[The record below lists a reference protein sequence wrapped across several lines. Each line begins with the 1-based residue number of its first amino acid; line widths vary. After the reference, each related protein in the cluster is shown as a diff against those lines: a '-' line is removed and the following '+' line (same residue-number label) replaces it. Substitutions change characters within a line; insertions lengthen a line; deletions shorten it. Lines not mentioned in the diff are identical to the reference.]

1 MKVLSVLRCFFVL
14 FVCLLWVPSPLE
26 ERENCVEDQSTR
38 IKKTLVNGRCGL
50 LSYGSRREGM
60 IRN

>member
-38 IKKTLVNGRCGL
+38 IKKDP
-50 LSYGSRREGM
+50 REWSM
-60 IRN
+60 RFAVIW